1 MKTKQRQALVI
12 LTSLF
17 FMWGFITCMNDIL
30 IPYLKKIFEL
40 SYFQAMLVQFAFF
53 GAYFIG
59 SLFYLL
65 ISLWKDPISIIGYK
79 KGIILGLLVS
89 AIACLMFYPA
99 SQLHSYPVFLS
110 ALFVLGLGF
119 TLLQI
124 TANPFVAILGSEKSA
139 SSRLN
144 LAQGFN
150 SLGTTIAPIIGGYF
164 IFHFFN
170 KWGTAILNSKGEQ
183 ILADS
188 GDVVTAL
195 GIQIPYLI
203 FAGIFVLLAIVFYF
217 SKLPE
222 IKQEENSQGGFQV
235 FKYRHLM
242 LGFIAIFMY
251 VGAEVSIGSMIIN
264 YLGETMAMPEMEAK
278 SFLAFYWGGTM
289 IGRFLGA
296 ISLNEKYSQT
306 KKMISMTLISGLI
319 FVFIFLIVGIEGFMS
334 NGVSMPIHTFLPYLG
349 FMLVNLFLFYLA
361 KSSPSKALM
370 LFAIANVALLSA
382 TLFLDFSWIMW
393 CVISIGLFNS
403 IMWSNIFTLAIRDLG
418 KFTAQG
424 SSILI
429 MAILGGALLPLIQG
443 YLADIIGVV
452 HSFIVPLIAY
462 IYLLYYG
469 AAGYKVKASSNK
481 KINLNS

>member
-1 MKTKQRQALVI
+1 
-12 LTSLF
+12 
-17 FMWGFITCMNDIL
+17 MWGFITCLNDIL

-40 SYFQAMLVQFAFF
+40 TYFRAMLVQFAFF

-79 KGIILGLLVS
+79 KGIVIGLLVS
-89 AIACLMFYPA
+89 AIACLLFYPA
-99 SQLHSYPVFLS
+99 SEMHSYPLFLT
-110 ALFVLGLGF
+110 ALFVLGIGF

-124 TANPFVAILGSEKSA
+124 TANPFVAILGTQQTA

-170 KWGTAILNSKGEQ
+170 KWGTAILNDNGEK

-188 GDVVTAL
+188 GDVITAL
-195 GIQIPYLI
+195 GIQIPYII
-203 FAGIFVLLAIVFYF
+203 FAAIFVLLAVVFYF
-217 SKLPE
+217 SKLPDVKNE
-222 IKQEENSQGGFQV
+222 DSEKGGFEV

-242 LGFIAIFMY
+242 LGFVAIFMY
-251 VGAEVSIGSMIIN
+251 VGAEVAIGSMIIS
-264 YLGETMAMPEMEAK
+264 YLGETMNMPEMEAK
-278 SFLAFYWGGTM
+278 SFLAFYWGGAM

-296 ISLNEKYSQT
+296 ISLNDKYSQ
-306 KKMISMTLISGLI
+306 KRKMISMSLISALI
-319 FVFIFLIVGIEGFMS
+319 FLFIFSIVWLENGMS
-334 NGVSMPIHTFLPYLG
+334 FYTFLPYLG
-349 FMLVNLFLFYLA
+349 FMFLNLLLFYLA

-370 LFAIANVALLSA
+370 LFALANISLLSA
-382 TLFLDFSWIMW
+382 TLLLDYSWIMW
-393 CVISIGLFNS
+393 CIISIGLFNS
-403 IMWSNIFTLAIRDLG
+403 IMWSNIFTLAIKDLG

-429 MAILGGALLPLIQG
+429 MAILGGALLPLLQG
-443 YLADIIGVV
+443 YLADVIGLV
-452 HSFIVPLIAY
+452 HSFIVPLVAY
-462 IYLLYYG
+462 VYLLYYG
-469 AAGYKVKASSNK
+469 AFGYKTKNK
-481 KINLNS
+481 TI

>member
-65 ISLWKDPISIIGYK
+65 ISLWKDPISVIGYK
-79 KGIILGLLVS
+79 NGIIIGLLVS
-89 AIACLMFYPA
+89 AVACLMFYPA
-99 SQLHSYPVFLS
+99 SQMHSYPVFLS

-124 TANPFVAILGSEKSA
+124 TANPFVAILGSEESA

-188 GDVVTAL
+188 GDVITAL

-264 YLGETMAMPEMEAK
+264 YLSETMAMPEMEAK
-278 SFLAFYWGGTM
+278 
-289 IGRFLGA
+289 
-296 ISLNEKYSQT
+296 
-306 KKMISMTLISGLI
+306 
-319 FVFIFLIVGIEGFMS
+319 
-334 NGVSMPIHTFLPYLG
+334 
-349 FMLVNLFLFYLA
+349 
-361 KSSPSKALM
+361 
-370 LFAIANVALLSA
+370 
-382 TLFLDFSWIMW
+382 
-393 CVISIGLFNS
+393 
-403 IMWSNIFTLAIRDLG
+403 
-418 KFTAQG
+418 
-424 SSILI
+424 
-429 MAILGGALLPLIQG
+429 
-443 YLADIIGVV
+443 
-452 HSFIVPLIAY
+452 
-462 IYLLYYG
+462 
-469 AAGYKVKASSNK
+469 
-481 KINLNS
+481 

>member
-1 MKTKQRQALVI
+1 MKPNQTVNHKQALII

-17 FMWGFITCMNDIL
+17 FMWGFITCLNDIL

-40 SYFQAMLVQFAFF
+40 TYFRAMLVQFAFF

-65 ISLWKDPISIIGYK
+65 ISFWKDPISIIGYK
-79 KGIILGLLVS
+79 KGIIIGLLIS
-89 AIACLMFYPA
+89 AFACLMFYPA
-99 SQLHSYPVFLS
+99 SEMHSYPVFLS
-110 ALFVLGLGF
+110 ALFILGLGF

-124 TANPFVAILGSEKSA
+124 TANPFVAILGTQETA

-170 KWGTAILNSKGEQ
+170 KWGTAILNDKGAQ
-183 ILADS
+183 VLTDS
-188 GDVVTAL
+188 GDVITAL
-195 GIQIPYLI
+195 GIQIPYII
-203 FAGIFVLLAIVFYF
+203 FAGIFVLLAVVFYF

-222 IKQEENSQGGFQV
+222 VKNEESAQGGFEV

-242 LGFIAIFMY
+242 LGFVAIFMY
-251 VGAEVSIGSMIIN
+251 VGAEVAIGSMIIN

-278 SFLAFYWGGTM
+278 SFLAFYWGGAM

-296 ISLNEKYSQT
+296 ISLNDKYSQ
-306 KKMISMTLISGLI
+306 KKKLLSMSLISALI
-319 FVFIFLIVGIEGFMS
+319 FLFIFTIVWFESSLSF
-334 NGVSMPIHTFLPYLG
+334 VTFLPYIG
-349 FMLVNLFLFYLA
+349 FMILNLILFYLA
-361 KSSPSKALM
+361 KSSPSRALM
-370 LFAIANVALLSA
+370 LFALAIIGMLTI
-382 TLFLDFSWIMW
+382 TLFFDYSWVMW
-393 CVISIGLFNS
+393 CIISIGLFNS
-403 IMWSNIFTLAIRDLG
+403 IMWSNIFTLSIKGLG
-418 KFTAQG
+418 KHTAQG

-429 MAILGGALLPLIQG
+429 MAILGGALLPLLQG
-443 YLADIIGVV
+443 YLADIMGVV
-452 HSFIVPLIAY
+452 ASFIVPLAAY

-469 AAGYKVKASSNK
+469 ALGYKVKNQK
-481 KINLNS
+481 N

>member
-1 MKTKQRQALVI
+1 MRTNQRKALII

-278 SFLAFYWGGTM
+278 SFLAFYWGGAM

-319 FVFIFLIVGIEGFMS
+319 FVFIFSIVWIEGAMS
-334 NGVSMPIHTFLPYLG
+334 INTFLPFLG
-349 FMLVNLFLFYLA
+349 FMLINLFLFYLA

-370 LFAIANVALLSA
+370 LFALANITLLSA
-382 TLFLDFSWIMW
+382 TLFFDFSWIMW

-403 IMWSNIFTLAIRDLG
+403 IMWSNIFTLAIKDLG
-418 KFTAQG
+418 KHTAQG

-429 MAILGGALLPLIQG
+429 MAILGGALLPLLQG

-452 HSFIVPLIAY
+452 HSFIVPLAAY

-469 AAGYKVKASSNK
+469 AVGYKVKKSSK
-481 KINLNS
+481 GKIKLNS

>member
-1 MKTKQRQALVI
+1 MRTNQRKALII

-170 KWGTAILNSKGEQ
+170 KWGKAILNSKGEQ

-235 FKYRHLM
+235 FKYHHLM

-278 SFLAFYWGGTM
+278 SFLAFYWGGAM

-319 FVFIFLIVGIEGFMS
+319 FVFIFSIVWIEGAMS
-334 NGVSMPIHTFLPYLG
+334 INTFLPFLG
-349 FMLVNLFLFYLA
+349 FMLINLFLFYLA

-370 LFAIANVALLSA
+370 LFALANITLLSA
-382 TLFLDFSWIMW
+382 TLFFDFSWIMW

-403 IMWSNIFTLAIRDLG
+403 IMWSNIFTLAIKDLG
-418 KFTAQG
+418 KHTAQG

-429 MAILGGALLPLIQG
+429 MAILGGALLPLLQG

-452 HSFIVPLIAY
+452 HSFIVPLAAY

-469 AAGYKVKASSNK
+469 AVGYKVKKNSK
-481 KINLNS
+481 GKIKLNS

>member
-1 MKTKQRQALVI
+1 
-12 LTSLF
+12 
-17 FMWGFITCMNDIL
+17 
-30 IPYLKKIFEL
+30 
-40 SYFQAMLVQFAFF
+40 
-53 GAYFIG
+53 
-59 SLFYLL
+59 
-65 ISLWKDPISIIGYK
+65 
-79 KGIILGLLVS
+79 
-89 AIACLMFYPA
+89 
-99 SQLHSYPVFLS
+99 
-110 ALFVLGLGF
+110 
-119 TLLQI
+119 
-124 TANPFVAILGSEKSA
+124 
-139 SSRLN
+139 
-144 LAQGFN
+144 
-150 SLGTTIAPIIGGYF
+150 
-164 IFHFFN
+164 
-170 KWGTAILNSKGEQ
+170 
-183 ILADS
+183 DS
-188 GDVVTAL
+188 GDVITAL

-222 IKQEENSQGGFQV
+222 IKQEESTQGAFQI

-242 LGFIAIFMY
+242 LGFVAIFMY

-264 YLGETMAMPEMEAK
+264 YLGETMGMAEMDAK
-278 SFLAFYWGGTM
+278 SFLAFYWGGAM

-296 ISLNEKYSQT
+296 ISLNDKYSQK
-306 KKMISMTLISGLI
+306 KKMISMSLISGLI

-334 NGVSMPIHTFLPYLG
+334 NGVSMPIHTFLPYFG

-370 LFAIANVALLSA
+370 LFAIANIALLSA